1 MRGGHWR
8 PGARWAREEKPGL
21 VRHAGET
28 AALVTFQRDGNR
40 DVIAAACSAARALG
54 LAPRMP
60 LAQARILVAGLDVLP
75 ADHEGDAAWLARLGR
90 FAARRWTPR
99 AALSGPDGLWLDLS
113 GVAHLF
119 GGERRMCERILGFCA
134 RLGMAARIAVAGTA
148 GAAHA
153 LARFGAAPLIL
164 CPCGGEAD
172 ALAQMPLA
180 ALRLEEDV
188 LSRAHRLG
196 LERIGELLA
205 MPRAPLRRRFGAG
218 LLTRLDQALGRAG
231 EPFDPIVLHEPPSVT
246 LRFLEPIATA
256 EAIEEACAEAVRR
269 LVPDLAKAGLA
280 VRRLVL
286 ICDRVDNIEQT
297 VIVSTVRATRD
308 GAHLHRLLCAKI
320 EKIEP
325 GLGIERIRLIAARV
339 EPLGPQPVAGEL
351 AGEKPAPDLAPLID
365 RLASRLG
372 ARRLYRLTALES
384 DVPERSLARLG
395 PLEEAAAWPGWPRP
409 IRLLTPPEPVEQVVA
424 FAARRPAPALHLARA
439 RLSRRRRRR
448 PRTHLRRMVEAR
460 PRGASGPRLFPGRG
474 RGRRP
479 VLAVPQWRWRRSRH
493 RRSGLAPARAVRM
506 TYVELQVTSHFSFLR
521 GVSSAEELFAAAA
534 AFGYRALGV
543 TDRNSVGGLVSAL
556 VAAERSG
563 VRLVAG
569 CRLDLMDGASLL
581 VWPEDR
587 AGWSRLTRL
596 LTLGK
601 SRADRRKGEK
611 GQCFLHWED
620 VAAWGEGLVAA
631 LLPGEADDMAETALA
646 QTADIFGENAHLA
659 LTHRRRPG
667 EARRLH
673 ALDAMARRY
682 ALKSLATGDV
692 LYDSPDKRMLQDVVT
707 AIRNKCTIDDLGFR
721 RERFADR
728 HLKSA
733 AEMER
738 RFRAFP
744 GAIRAGAGIA
754 ERCTFSLR
762 HLSYQYPD
770 EIVMSGRSPQ
780 EALERLTHAALA
792 ARFPEGPPKR
802 YADLLESELKL
813 VGKLGYAPYF
823 LTVNSVVE
831 FARSQDILCQGR
843 GSAAN
848 SMICYMLGITSI
860 DPVAHE
866 LLFARFISESRKEP
880 PDIDVD
886 FEHERREEVIQWIYE
901 TYGHDHAAL
910 TAVVSRYRSRG
921 AIRDVG
927 KALGLPE
934 DVTASLA
941 GQVWGWSNEGVA
953 ERHVDELGL
962 ERSDRLALALDLS
975 RRLIGTPRHLS
986 QHPGGFVL
994 TRDRLDD
1001 LVPIEPAAMADR
1013 RVIEW
1018 EKDDIEELGLM
1029 KLDVLGLGM
1038 LGCMRRAFDLLAE
1051 HKQVRMTLWSDA
1063 LQKDDEAVYEM
1074 IRKADTIGVFQI
1086 ESRAQMSMLPRLK
1099 PREFY
1104 DLVIEVAIVRP
1115 GPIQGDMVHPYLRR
1129 REGREVPEY
1138 PKPELEAV
1146 LKKTLGVPLFQEQAM
1161 NVAMVAA
1168 GFSPTEADQ
1177 LRRSMATF
1185 KHTGGVGGFRD
1196 KMVEGMV
1203 ERGYTRD
1210 FAERTFRQI
1219 EGFGSY
1225 GFPESHAASFAK
1237 IAYAS
1242 SWMKCHHPDIFC
1254 AALLN
1259 AQPMGFYAPAQ
1270 LVRDAREHRVEIRP
1284 VCVNASRWDCTLEGG
1299 EGAYLPLR
1307 LGLRM
1312 VKGLANDHGALIVA
1326 ARTEGPFA
1334 SVDDVWR
1341 RSGVPAAA
1349 LEKLAD
1355 ADAFHKLGRD
1365 RRQALWRVRG
1375 LGAAPLPLF
1384 AASESRENEPEVAL
1398 RPLTAGREVVE
1409 DYRATQLSLRAH
1421 PLAFL
1426 RPELERRGILPC
1438 AALRTIKDGRK
1449 VHIAG
1454 IVLVRQRPGAG
1465 NVTFV
1470 TLEDESGIANA
1481 IIWQRVFEAQ
1491 RRIVLCAAMV
1501 GIKGT
1506 LQREGQVI
1514 HVITDRLEDLTPLLH
1529 QVGAMHFP
1537 HRPGPA
1543 DAAKHGGHDA
1553 REHPRRHAAAPPA
1566 TRDGGLRIRSR
1577 DFH

>member
-1 MRGGHWR
+1 
-8 PGARWAREEKPGL
+8 
-21 VRHAGET
+21 
-28 AALVTFQRDGNR
+28 
-40 DVIAAACSAARALG
+40 
-54 LAPRMP
+54 
-60 LAQARILVAGLDVLP
+60 
-75 ADHEGDAAWLARLGR
+75 
-90 FAARRWTPR
+90 
-99 AALSGPDGLWLDLS
+99 
-113 GVAHLF
+113 
-119 GGERRMCERILGFCA
+119 
-134 RLGMAARIAVAGTA
+134 
-148 GAAHA
+148 
-153 LARFGAAPLIL
+153 
-164 CPCGGEAD
+164 
-172 ALAQMPLA
+172 
-180 ALRLEEDV
+180 
-188 LSRAHRLG
+188 
-196 LERIGELLA
+196 
-205 MPRAPLRRRFGAG
+205 
-218 LLTRLDQALGRAG
+218 
-231 EPFDPIVLHEPPSVT
+231 
-246 LRFLEPIATA
+246 
-256 EAIEEACAEAVRR
+256 
-269 LVPDLAKAGLA
+269 
-280 VRRLVL
+280 
-286 ICDRVDNIEQT
+286 
-297 VIVSTVRATRD
+297 
-308 GAHLHRLLCAKI
+308 
-320 EKIEP
+320 
-325 GLGIERIRLIAARV
+325 
-339 EPLGPQPVAGEL
+339 
-351 AGEKPAPDLAPLID
+351 
-365 RLASRLG
+365 
-372 ARRLYRLTALES
+372 
-384 DVPERSLARLG
+384 
-395 PLEEAAAWPGWPRP
+395 
-409 IRLLTPPEPVEQVVA
+409 
-424 FAARRPAPALHLARA
+424 
-439 RLSRRRRRR
+439 
-448 PRTHLRRMVEAR
+448 
-460 PRGASGPRLFPGRG
+460 
-474 RGRRP
+474 
-479 VLAVPQWRWRRSRH
+479 
-493 RRSGLAPARAVRM
+493 M

-521 GVSSAEELFAAAA
+521 GVSSAGELFAAAA
-534 AFGYRALGV
+534 AFGYKALGV

-556 VAAERSG
+556 VAAERTG

-569 CRLDLMDGASLL
+569 CRLDLMDGAALL

-620 VAAWGEGLVAA
+620 VAAWSDGLIAA
-631 LLPGEADDMAETALA
+631 LVPGEADEAAETVLA
-646 QTADIFGENAHLA
+646 QTAEIFGGRAHLA

-667 EARRLH
+667 EAKRLH
-673 ALDAMARRY
+673 ALDAMARRHG
-682 ALKSLATGDV
+682 LKSLATGDI
-692 LYDSPDKRMLQDVVT
+692 LYDVPDKRMLQDVVT
-707 AIRNKCTIDDLGFR
+707 AIRNKCTIDELGFR

-728 HLKSA
+728 HLKGPD
-733 AEMER
+733 EMAR
-738 RFRAFP
+738 RFNAFP
-744 GAIRAGAGIA
+744 GAVRAGADIA

-762 HLSYQYPD
+762 ELSYQYPD

-780 EALERLTHAALA
+780 DALERLTRSALA
-792 ARFPEGPPKR
+792 AKFPAGPPER
-802 YADLLESELKL
+802 YEKLLAHELRL
-813 VGKLGYAPYF
+813 VGKCGYAPYF
-823 LTVNSVVE
+823 LTVHSIVE
-831 FARSQDILCQGR
+831 YARSQGILCQGR

-848 SMICYMLGITSI
+848 SMICYILKITSI
-860 DPVAHE
+860 DPVE
-866 LLFARFISESRKEP
+866 RGLLFERFISESRKEP
-880 PDIDVD
+880 PDIDID

-934 DVTASLA
+934 DVTGTLA

-962 ERSDRLALALDLS
+962 ERSDRLTLALDLS

-1038 LGCMRRAFDLLAE
+1038 LGCMRRAFDLLDA
-1051 HKQVRMTLWSDA
+1051 HKGVRMNLWSDA
-1063 LQKDDEAVYEM
+1063 LQTDDPKVYEM
-1074 IRKADTIGVFQI
+1074 IQKADTVGVFQI

-1099 PREFY
+1099 PKEFY
-1104 DLVIEVAIVRP
+1104 DIVIQVAIVRP

-1138 PKPELEAV
+1138 PRPELKAV
-1146 LKKTLGVPLFQEQAM
+1146 LEKTLGVPLFQEQAM
-1161 NVAMVAA
+1161 NVAIVGA
-1168 GFSPTEADQ
+1168 GFTPTEADA

-1196 KMVEGMV
+1196 KMVEGMIS
-1203 ERGYTRD
+1203 RGYARD
-1210 FAERTFRQI
+1210 FAERTFKQI

-1254 AALLN
+1254 AAILN

-1270 LVRDAREHRVEIRP
+1270 LVRDAREHGVEIRP
-1284 VCVNASRWDCTLEGG
+1284 VCVNASRWDCALEEKALPLDGGGLGGGERLRRSEGLVGSPHPKPLPIKGRGLEGL
-1299 EGAYLPLR
+1299 LPLR

-1312 VKGLANDHGALIVA
+1312 VKGLSNDHGALIA
-1326 ARTEGPFA
+1326 AAAMDAPFA
-1334 SVDDVWR
+1334 SVEDVWR

-1355 ADAFHKLGRD
+1355 ADAFHALGLD

-1375 LGAAPLPLF
+1375 LGGAPLPLF
-1384 AASESRENEPEVAL
+1384 AAAEARGNEPGVK
-1398 RPLTAGREVVE
+1398 LTPMTQGREVVE
-1409 DYRATQLSLRAH
+1409 DYRSTQLSLRAH

-1426 RPELERRGILPC
+1426 RPELEQRGILPC
-1438 AALRTIKDGRK
+1438 AALRDAKDGQK

-1481 IIWQRVFEAQ
+1481 IIWQRVFEAH
-1491 RRIVLCAAMV
+1491 RRTVLTAAMV

-1514 HVITDRLEDLTPLLH
+1514 HVITDRIEDLTSLLG
-1529 QVGAMHFP
+1529 QVGALHFP

-1543 DAAKHGGHDA
+1543 DAARNGGHDA
-1553 REHPRRHAAAPPA
+1553 REHPR
-1566 TRDGGLRIRSR
+1566 IKVRSR